1 MNFFQRVFNISED
14 TDYKHTGENIEHN
27 IQIIGPNVWMMVCS
41 VLLACIGLDT
51 NSVAIIIG
59 AMLISPLMAPI
70 LGVGYS
76 VSVHNRELFGR
87 SIKNLVYV
95 TFFSLLTAVI
105 YFLITPLG
113 QPTTEILARTK
124 PTLLDIAVAF
134 FGGVAGIISGSRIK
148 QTIALPGVAI
158 ATALMPPICV
168 AGFGLATRRWEIF
181 GGAFYLFFINCV
193 FIALA
198 TYLIVRLLKFPYK
211 TYVEEGKQ
219 KRTARLAWLVL
230 VIISAPSIFFL
241 YSVYQK
247 NRVNIVIQQ
256 QLINKFRNS
265 GNEILKWEVD
275 DQDSV
280 KLIKAFFSGSPVS
293 DADMLAYEERLKEL
307 GLSNYRISFFR
318 MNISKTELDK
328 LGTDVTQNILK
339 NIELQNNRYKD
350 SLQQTLNTIQEGGLY
365 DEIKAF
371 YPNLYK
377 IGISNVQLK
386 NNNSIDSVWTAL
398 LQWDEKTEEVNKKA
412 AIQNIQKFLK
422 KRLHTDTILIN
433 ETTLLPPLKPEPNA
447 IPPPA
452 IIKNPK

>member
-1 MNFFQRVFNISED
+1 MNFLQRVFNIKDD
-14 TDYKHTGENIEHN
+14 TDYKHTGENIENN

-76 VSVHNRELFGR
+76 VSVHNRELFVR
-87 SIKNLVYV
+87 SIKNLGYV
-95 TFFSLLTAVI
+95 TFFSLLTAII

-124 PTLLDIAVAF
+124 PTLLDIGVAF

-168 AGFGLATRRWEIF
+168 AGFGLATGRWEIF

-211 TYVEEGKQ
+211 AYVEHGKQ
-219 KRTARLAWLVL
+219 KRTARLAMLML
-230 VIISAPSIFFL
+230 ILISIPSGFFL

-247 NRVNIVIQQ
+247 NRTNFVIQQ

-275 DQDSV
+275 DQDSI
-280 KLIKAFFSGSPVS
+280 KLLKAFFSGSPVT
-293 DADMLAYEERLKEL
+293 DEDKAQYDNQLKEL
-307 GLSNYRISFFR
+307 GLNDYRMEFFR
-318 MNISKTELDK
+318 MNISKNELDK

-339 NIELQNNRYKD
+339 NIELQNNRFKD
-350 SLQQTLNTIQEGGLY
+350 SLQQVMNSVEQGLVFE
-365 DEIKAF
+365 EIKAF

-377 IGISNVQLK
+377 IGITNVKLK
-386 NNNSIDSVWTAL
+386 NDKTIDSVWTAL
-398 LQWDEKTEEVNKKA
+398 IQWDTVANDFDKKA
-412 AIQNIQKFLK
+412 AVENIQRFLK
-422 KRLHTDTILIN
+422 NRLKTDTVLIN
-433 ETTLLPPLKPEPNA
+433 VTALLPPKKPEPNA
-447 IPPPA
+447 IPPP
-452 IIKNPK
+452 IGPQRPK